1 MGRGIGAI
9 GGAMR
14 ATLGWKDQVGNHEF
28 REWDEWDGVQAGTM
42 EKGWVCG
49 TCFAVGSF
57 GVP

>member
-42 EKGWVCG
+42 EKGWV
-49 TCFAVGSF
+49 
-57 GVP
+57 